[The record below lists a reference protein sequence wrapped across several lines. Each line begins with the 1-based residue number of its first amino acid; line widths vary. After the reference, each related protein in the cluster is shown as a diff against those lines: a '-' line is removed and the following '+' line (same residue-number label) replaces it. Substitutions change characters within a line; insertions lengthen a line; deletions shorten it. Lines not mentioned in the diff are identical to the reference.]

1 MTRSDVVS
9 WRAVA
14 LTTAFY
20 FAALIAL
27 IAVTLAFDVKL
38 TIGEGW
44 GQMPSAWWML
54 LAATYYAVPFVVAAV
69 VGYLHRPFLANFVA
83 VVVAIFVLH
92 TFYGAATSGIRQTYL
107 DARQADIA
115 RGQAA
120 VPGIADFGHRFVD
133 DDDDGL
139 VNRIVVAGRLD
150 PDDLPAGDYQM
161 FARFS
166 QRGQPGPGLGDEE
179 FTLAEEGPRMVALA
193 FDIDARHL
201 SEAAKAGPLTVDVLL
216 NRRLTLGPGGR
227 RILALCR
234 WAAFFCP
241 TSLLGYDPVLYDYIV
256 EIARFDAVDTI
267 ALAPETIQRKQ
278 LVFLRFLG
286 DRGRDIDGDGLFDA
300 LVISLE
306 LDSIYSGP
314 IYFQAQIVG
323 VANSV
328 LEQTTSIGKGIV
340 RLDFVIDGK
349 RLREL
354 AADGPYTLRPFV
366 LLNNT
371 SYCPGGTCVNENQP
385 MFSLRL
391 GPYTTGP
398 YRAAQFE

>member
-1 MTRSDVVS
+1 MVS
-9 WRAVA
+9 WRALA
-14 LTTAFY
+14 LTTALY
-20 FAALIAL
+20 FAVLIAL

-54 LAATYYAVPFVVAAV
+54 LAATYYAVPFAVAAV
-69 VGYLHRPFLANFVA
+69 VGYLRRPFLANFVA
-83 VVVAIFVLH
+83 AVVAIFVLH
-92 TFYGAATSGIRQTYL
+92 AVYGAATSGIRQAYL
-107 DARQADIA
+107 DAWRAEIG

-120 VPGIADFGHRFVD
+120 VPAIADFGHRLID

-150 PDDLPAGDYQM
+150 ADDLPAGDYQM
-161 FARFS
+161 FAQFS
-166 QRGQPGPGLGDEE
+166 QQGQPGSGLYDEE
-179 FTLAEEGPRMVALA
+179 FTLAEDGPRMVALA
-193 FDIDARHL
+193 LDVDARHL

-216 NRRLTLGPGGR
+216 NRRLTLGPGGQ

-241 TSLLGYDPVLYDYIV
+241 TSLRGYDPDIYEDTV
-256 EIARFDAVDTI
+256 EIARFHGVDTV
-267 ALAPETIQRKQ
+267 ALAPETVQRKQ

-286 DRGRDIDGDGLFDA
+286 DRGRDNDGDGLFDA

-306 LDSIYSGP
+306 FDSIYSGP
-314 IYFQAQIVG
+314 IYFQARIVG
-323 VANSV
+323 VANSW
-328 LEQTTSIGKGIV
+328 LEQTTSIGEGIV

-366 LLNNT
+366 LANNT
-371 SYCPGGTCVNENQP
+371 PYCPGGTCVNENQP

-391 GPYTTGP
+391 GPYLTPYTTGP

>member
-1 MTRSDVVS
+1 
-9 WRAVA
+9 
-14 LTTAFY
+14 
-20 FAALIAL
+20 
-27 IAVTLAFDVKL
+27 
-38 TIGEGW
+38 
-44 GQMPSAWWML
+44 ML
-54 LAATYYAVPFVVAAV
+54 LAATYYAVPFAAAAV
-69 VGYLHRPFLANFVA
+69 VGYLRRPFLANFVA

-92 TFYGAATSGIRQTYL
+92 AVYGAATSGIRQTYL
-107 DARQADIA
+107 DARGADIA

-120 VPGIADFGHRFVD
+120 VPGIAEFGHRFVD

-150 PDDLPAGDYQM
+150 ADDLPAGDYQM
-161 FARFS
+161 FARFL
-166 QRGQPGPGLGDEE
+166 QQGQPGPGLGHEE
-179 FTLAEEGPRMVALA
+179 FTLAEDGPRMVALA
-193 FDIDARHL
+193 FDVDARHL

-216 NRRLTLGPGGR
+216 NRRLTLGPDGR

-241 TSLLGYDPVLYDYIV
+241 TSLRGYDPVLYDDIV

-286 DRGRDIDGDGLFDA
+286 DRGHDSDGDGLFDA

-314 IYFQAQIVG
+314 IYFQAQLVG
-323 VANSV
+323 VAIGV
-328 LEQTTSIGKGIV
+328 FEQTTSIGEGIV

-354 AADGPYTLRPFV
+354 AADGPYTLRPFA
-366 LLNNT
+366 LFNNT

-385 MFSLRL
+385 MFTLYL
-391 GPYTTGP
+391 GPYTTKA

>member
-1 MTRSDVVS
+1 VN

-14 LTTAFY
+14 LASGLY

-27 IAVTLAFDVKL
+27 IAATVAFDIDL
-38 TIGEGW
+38 ARGEGW
-44 GQMPSAWWML
+44 FRLPSGWSLL
-54 LAATYYAVPFVVAAV
+54 LAAMYYAAPVAVAAV
-69 VGYLHRPFLANFVA
+69 VGYLRRPLRHNFVA
-83 VVVAIFVLH
+83 TVAVIFAVH
-92 TFYGAATSGIRQTYL
+92 AAYGVAVAGMRLATVKV
-107 DARQADIA
+107 RQADIE
-115 RGQAA
+115 QSHAA
-120 VPGIADFGHRFVD
+120 LPAVSEFGHRFVD

-139 VNRIVVAGRLD
+139 VNRVILAGRLD
-150 PDDLPAGDYQM
+150 ADQLPFGVYTLYARASQGGAPGVGFGYAEVVVAIDAEQVHEFAYEVDARYLRELADAG
-161 FARFS
+161 
-166 QRGQPGPGLGDEE
+166 P
-179 FTLAEEGPRMVALA
+179 
-193 FDIDARHL
+193 FDIHLGLSRHF
-201 SEAAKAGPLTVDVLL
+201 TVSP
-216 NRRLTLGPGGR
+216 TGK
-227 RILALCR
+227 RIVALCR

-241 TSLLGYDPVLYDYIV
+241 TSRLGYDPVLYDDIV

-314 IYFQAQIVG
+314 IYFQAQLVD
-323 VANSV
+323 VAIGV

-354 AADGPYTLRPFV
+354 AADGPYTLMPFV
-366 LLNNT
+366 LFNNT

-385 MFSLRL
+385 MFTLYL

>member
-1 MTRSDVVS
+1 MVS
-9 WRAVA
+9 WRTVA
-14 LTTAFY
+14 LASALY

-27 IAVTLAFDVKL
+27 IAATVAFDIDL
-38 TIGEGW
+38 ARGEGW
-44 GQMPSAWWML
+44 FRLPSGWSLL
-54 LAATYYAVPFVVAAV
+54 LAAMYYAAPVAVAAV
-69 VGYLHRPFLANFVA
+69 VGYLRRPLRHNFVA
-83 VVVAIFVLH
+83 TVAVIFAVH
-92 TFYGAATSGIRQTYL
+92 AAYGVAVAGMRLATVKVW
-107 DARQADIA
+107 QADI
-115 RGQAA
+115 GQSLAA
-120 VPGIADFGHRFVD
+120 LPAVAEFGHRFVD

-139 VNRIVVAGRLD
+139 VNRVILAGRLD
-150 PDDLPAGDYQM
+150 ADQLPFGVYTLYARASQGGAPGVGFGYAEVVVAIDAEQVHEFAYEVDARYLRELADAG
-161 FARFS
+161 
-166 QRGQPGPGLGDEE
+166 P
-179 FTLAEEGPRMVALA
+179 
-193 FDIDARHL
+193 FDIHLGLSRHF
-201 SEAAKAGPLTVDVLL
+201 TVSP
-216 NRRLTLGPGGR
+216 TGK
-227 RILALCR
+227 RIVALCR

-241 TSLLGYDPVLYDYIV
+241 TSRLGYDPVLYDDIV

-314 IYFQAQIVG
+314 IYFQAQLVG
-323 VANSV
+323 VAIGV

-354 AADGPYTLRPFV
+354 AADGPYTLMPFV
-366 LLNNT
+366 LFNNT

-385 MFSLRL
+385 MFTLYL